1 MEPTT
6 LQAELTK
13 TVDLG
18 PLMAPKKKQGEEIEV
33 NVTNQPVIDYG
44 LRPGMTVEVL
54 TVKNRLTFMGRV
66 ESYKNGAVFIGEAT
80 GDPIPSVLYNT

>member
-18 PLMAPKKKQGEEIEV
+18 PLMAPKTEQGEEIEI

-44 LRPGMTVEVL
+44 LRDR
-54 TVKNRLTFMGRV
+54 K
-66 ESYKNGAVFIGEAT
+66 
-80 GDPIPSVLYNT
+80 SVV

>member
-18 PLMAPKKKQGEEIEV
+18 PLMAPKTEQGEEIEI

-66 ESYKNGAVFIGEAT
+66 SPLASRMMTAPF
-80 GDPIPSVLYNT
+80 L